1 MKIDFKNDNT
11 RAQEETE
18 GSDGRLNVSSRAD
31 NRAYYISRDKGQCYT
46 LPYEFNTSGTGEYAA
61 YLKNTSTDK
70 TMVISSVGLNSEVAT
85 RFKLE
90 FVTGTAAA
98 GDTVIPTNVNNSSP
112 NDAVV
117 SAMEGASAGTGITGL
132 TAVNIIDYAFCTA
145 TGHEEM
151 RLSDRVRLGQN
162 DAIALQVSETA
173 GGDVAGVI
181 FFFYE

>member
-1 MKIDFKNDNT
+1 MKIDFKNDVT

-31 NRAYYISRDKGQCYT
+31 NRAYYNSRDKGQCYS
-46 LPYEFNTSGTGEYAA
+46 LPYEFNTSATGEWGF

-70 TMVISSVGLNSEVAT
+70 TLVISSVGLNAEVAS
-85 RFKLE
+85 RFKLD

-98 GDTVIPTNVNNSSP
+98 GDTVVPTNVNSSSP

-117 SAMEGASAGTGITGL
+117 VCMEGASAATGITGL
-132 TAVNIIDYAFCTA
+132 TAVNTIDYAWCTA

-162 DAIALQVSETA
+162 DAVALQVSETA
-173 GGDVAGVI
+173 GGDIGGVV
-181 FFFYE
+181 FFYYE